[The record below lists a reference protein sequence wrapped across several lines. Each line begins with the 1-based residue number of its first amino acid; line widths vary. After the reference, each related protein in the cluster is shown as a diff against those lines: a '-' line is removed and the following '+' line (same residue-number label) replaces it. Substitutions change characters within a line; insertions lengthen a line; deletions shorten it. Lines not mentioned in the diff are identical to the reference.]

1 MATVLCPW
9 RRGLGHQELI
19 DGMGLF
25 GPREPCPHCGKKV
38 RKPEGPAQF
47 VCPHCRQP
55 GPWASPQQVADWQ
68 KAEAEREQV
77 ERLQAEAQQRYSG
90 VLAALASGTP
100 TNATQLQALAAR
112 TGLTPQ
118 ELATQKTA
126 AFTTYVQ
133 QAAGDNILTPEE
145 ESHVQE
151 LVRVLGIDLGAM
163 FRQNPDLARHVMV
176 AEANGGFLREMSSS
190 RLMQKKGEV
199 VHLELQATLLKDVT
213 IRQSQGGYSGFSFPI
228 GKTGIRYR
236 VGGYRGQSVEVGTK
250 RVPADTGYLVI
261 SSQRAVFL
269 GSKKT
274 LDLPYAKLENLTV
287 FSDGIQFHQSNRQTA
302 PVFVIHAP
310 DVAAAYIHTAA
321 QRVNA

>member
-1 MATVLCPW
+1 M
-9 RRGLGHQELI
+9 R
-19 DGMGLF
+19 LF

-38 RKPEGPAQF
+38 PRPKDPAQF
-47 VCPHCRQP
+47 FCSHCGQP

-68 KAEAEREQV
+68 KAEAERQRL
-77 ERLQAEAQQRYSG
+77 ERLQSEARQRYAD

-100 TNATQLQALAAR
+100 TDATQLLALAAR
-112 TGLTPQ
+112 TGLTTR

-133 QAAGDNILTPEE
+133 QAAGDDILTPEE

-151 LVRVLGIDLGAM
+151 LVRVLGIDLGAL
-163 FRQNPDLARHVMV
+163 FRENPDLGRHVMV
-176 AEANGGFLREMSSS
+176 AEANGGVLREISSS

-199 VHLELQATLLKDVT
+199 LHLELQATLLKDVT

-250 RVPADTGYLVI
+250 RVPTDNGYLVI

-269 GSKKT
+269 GNKKT

-287 FSDGIQFHQSNRQTA
+287 FSDGVQFHQSNRQTA
-302 PVFVIHAP
+302 PVFVVSIP
-310 DVAAAYIHTAA
+310 DVVAAYIHTAA
-321 QRVNA
+321 QRLNA